1 MIIKKKSI
9 REQVYESLKEEI
21 VNGRI
26 QSGEKI
32 IELEYAEKF
41 GVSRTPLR
49 EALRMLELE
58 GLVTNAE
65 KGGVTVNYISKED
78 IEEIYKIRV
87 ALESIVLKEILKKDR
102 SCLKPLHSILEETR
116 IALDENME
124 SEALIEIFQRFN
136 HELYEVANLK
146 QVSKL
151 IKHLN
156 EYTKRFRV
164 LCLKDK
170 IRLKEAF
177 LEHCSLVEA
186 LEKKDL
192 EEALRINDK
201 HLFQSMK
208 FVLNKMPDTK

>member
-9 REQVYESLKEEI
+9 REQVYENLKEEI
-21 VNGRI
+21 VNGKI

-87 ALESIVLKEILKKDR
+87 ALESIVLKEIIKKDE
-102 SCLKPLHSILEETR
+102 SCLEALHSILEETR

-136 HELYEVANLK
+136 HELYEAANLK

-164 LCLKDK
+164 LCLKNE

-177 LEHCSLVEA
+177 LEHWNLVEA

-201 HLFQSMK
+201 HLFRSMK
-208 FVLNKMPDTK
+208 LVLNKMPDTK